1 MSWFTFHTYETNAAR
16 RKRKKL
22 GDWNSEFAT
31 AIWTTK
37 EGRKIKLRD
46 MGDRHLENTIKLIT
60 RVAASQQIQDDALFL
75 AGPFPIG
82 DMACMAFDECAD
94 AQFERDIEFYLP
106 DIYYL
111 MVDEYLFRGFDA
123 QAIISYR
130 ERMVTAAFIAGMRRI
145 RARIT

>member
-60 RVAASQQIQDDALFL
+60 RVAASQQIQDDSLFL
-75 AGPFPIG
+75 AGE
-82 DMACMAFDECAD
+82 MVCMDFDECAD
-94 AQFERDIEFYLP
+94 AQFERDIDFYLP

-111 MVDEYLFRGFDA
+111 MLDEYLFRGFDV
-123 QAIISYR
+123 QMIVSYM
-130 ERMVTAAFIAGMRRI
+130 ERMVTAAFIAGMKHIQTGMR
-145 RARIT
+145 TLT

>member
-46 MGDRHLENTIKLIT
+46 MGDRHLENTIKLVT
-60 RVAASQQIQDDALFL
+60 RVAASQQIQDDSLFL
-75 AGPFPIG
+75 TGE
-82 DMACMAFDECAD
+82 MVCMDFDECAD
-94 AQFERDIEFYLP
+94 AQFERDIDFYLP

-111 MVDEYLFRGFDA
+111 MLDEYLFRGFDV
-123 QAIISYR
+123 QMIVSYM
-130 ERMVTAAFIAGMRRI
+130 ERMVTAVFIAGMKHIQTGMR
-145 RARIT
+145 TLT